1 MIVNKLML
9 HVKIESMNNFKKYLT
24 PLLQK
29 TMLEKVDCPIKHAER
44 YISHS

>member
-1 MIVNKLML
+1 MNKLML
-9 HVKIESMNNFKKYLT
+9 HVKMKSMINLRKYLT

-29 TMLEKVDCPIKHAER
+29 TMLEKVDCPIRHAER